1 MKGLIS
7 TLTDHNIWWSM
18 TGRATAGSGRREKLT
33 EQLCI
38 RFSVS
43 EVQLIDARILDL
55 ADHFPEELEGLHLRV
70 ARANAIRAALRF
82 WLAHTAPGS
91 PTRAAAL
98 TRVI

>member
-1 MKGLIS
+1 
-7 TLTDHNIWWSM
+7 M
-18 TGRATAGSGRREKLT
+18 TGRATTGSGQREKLS

-38 RFSVS
+38 RFTAS
-43 EVQLIDARILDL
+43 EVRWLDARILDL
-55 ADHFPEELEGLHLRV
+55 ADRFPEELEGLHLRV

-82 WLAHTAPGS
+82 WLAHTEPGS